1 LKGQYLAVETVL
13 TFAMGISL
21 ALGTTTM
28 FNDYSEDVA
37 SSSMEK
43 ESQVVRSEIQNS
55 IFHLKSSDRG
65 SIEVNLPEEIGGRDY
80 RLAIDREILVLTRS
94 ERFSSKLDELNK
106 YNYSGTVNGGS
117 VNIYKTGNNI
127 ILRPA

>member
-1 LKGQYLAVETVL
+1 MKGQYLAVETVL